1 MDELNGEIEILKEDL
16 NSMSQGKSKS
26 ESRVKELETEI
37 KQFKADEEKRKT
49 EEKEGALNGL
59 KSTTDWFDER

>member
-26 ESRVKELETEI
+26 EARVKELETEI
-37 KQFKADEEKRKT
+37 KQFKAEEEKRKT
-49 EEKEGALNGL
+49 EEKEG
-59 KSTTDWFDER
+59 E